1 MFKFLLFNSV
11 RGRSE
16 KSVGVITNHCRAH
29 SLTTQKGQFCTVF
42 KLNIF
47 FILKIC
53 NKIAADVRVVNN
65 DTNIDKA
72 VDDDNDNN
80 NAPLAGLH
88 AHHLH
93 TTHD

>member
-1 MFKFLLFNSV
+1 MK
-11 RGRSE
+11 

-65 DTNIDKA
+65 DTNIEYET
-72 VDDDNDNN
+72 V
-80 NAPLAGLH
+80 LACLSG
-88 AHHLH
+88 AQICSYFEPRKGKKIS
-93 TTHD
+93 